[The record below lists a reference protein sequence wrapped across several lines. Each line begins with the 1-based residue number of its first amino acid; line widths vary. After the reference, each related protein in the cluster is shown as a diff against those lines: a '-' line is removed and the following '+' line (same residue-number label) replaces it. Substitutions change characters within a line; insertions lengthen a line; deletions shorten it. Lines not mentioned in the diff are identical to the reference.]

1 MALEDSLNQLR
12 RATYIGKDFDT
23 YVIELSQYIKKK
35 FGDNTFND
43 FVESD
48 LGIMF
53 LELVAFANS
62 TLSFYLDLQSGESYL
77 ETAKL
82 RNSVVRLCRNIG
94 FKMTGAVPA
103 TTSVQI
109 SMQTPKDFDVPIAA
123 GTRLNSVPGLIFE
136 TLDSI
141 KYTKRKN
148 LTGAFTLVKRS
159 NIVYAGSNIITPD
172 ATALPEEEI
181 IFDQTLI
188 TPFTRTIPVS
198 VIKRLQDPDDS
209 NRLAISVNTTAPND
223 GTTLPKQIYIDTAF
237 PDSIFPDDNCVFL
250 ENDAVGVAGNV
261 GITKS
266 ANLTDPDFGLL
277 GMGKGSTLSKAKGIV
292 TVVEGANLVE
302 DIGPIPKTITISD
315 GTNPATTFEFDAD
328 GVIIVGNVG
337 VSITIN
343 STATDVANALKAA
356 INGIGL
362 GLNVTATSVGAVLTA
377 VASGTPAL
385 NNPLQSG
392 EVGPKIVNVREGQS
406 VEEIFLSK
414 GLPNQKFLLQNVPEN
429 MMIADETVHVYVDN
443 VPYTEVEFMD
453 FQQSNIFEAQLSS
466 VPPLIRFGDGVAG
479 NVPAE
484 NSEILVNYF
493 ATSGNTGNIPSEQ
506 INAFSSPVVV
516 NFQSVSD
523 LIVEQPETATGGID
537 YFALSTAKALAP
549 YVFRS
554 QDRAVTTTDYTA
566 LANTFTD
573 PEAGAVGKAK
583 AIIVRSIED
592 DFILQNLL
600 SQLNGFVGGLRT
612 TGGAADTVSQ
622 ISMLNTIANIMSY
635 WDETVSGTCKANI
648 VQVAVL
654 ATDSYGRYRSPSAAL
669 LTALNEYLDERKEAT
684 VDVIAFDGVVYI
696 VPVDIRI
703 EIERETGFTKENVY
717 SNMSTA
723 VANYMKTL
731 NTGDPLRLGDL
742 YQTTEGVDGV
752 SFSRIAIVSPA
763 DTTPPGAPIPGYEP
777 AYYDETDLIVGALQT
792 VEARDIQIVF
802 LD

>member
-1 MALEDSLNQLR
+1 
-12 RATYIGKDFDT
+12 
-23 YVIELSQYIKKK
+23 
-35 FGDNTFND
+35 
-43 FVESD
+43 
-48 LGIMF
+48 
-53 LELVAFANS
+53 
-62 TLSFYLDLQSGESYL
+62 
-77 ETAKL
+77 
-82 RNSVVRLCRNIG
+82 
-94 FKMTGAVPA
+94 
-103 TTSVQI
+103 
-109 SMQTPKDFDVPIAA
+109 
-123 GTRLNSVPGLIFE
+123 
-136 TLDSI
+136 
-141 KYTKRKN
+141 
-148 LTGAFTLVKRS
+148 
-159 NIVYAGSNIITPD
+159 
-172 ATALPEEEI
+172 
-181 IFDQTLI
+181 
-188 TPFTRTIPVS
+188 
-198 VIKRLQDPDDS
+198 
-209 NRLAISVNTTAPND
+209 
-223 GTTLPKQIYIDTAF
+223 
-237 PDSIFPDDNCVFL
+237 
-250 ENDAVGVAGNV
+250 
-261 GITKS
+261 
-266 ANLTDPDFGLL
+266 
-277 GMGKGSTLSKAKGIV
+277 
-292 TVVEGANLVE
+292 
-302 DIGPIPKTITISD
+302 
-315 GTNPATTFEFDAD
+315 
-328 GVIIVGNVG
+328 
-337 VSITIN
+337 
-343 STATDVANALKAA
+343 
-356 INGIGL
+356 
-362 GLNVTATSVGAVLTA
+362 
-377 VASGTPAL
+377 
-385 NNPLQSG
+385 
-392 EVGPKIVNVREGQS
+392 
-406 VEEIFLSK
+406 
-414 GLPNQKFLLQNVPEN
+414 

-484 NSEILVNYF
+484 NSEILVDYF

-554 QDRAVTTTDYTA
+554 QDRAVTPTDYTA

-600 SQLNGFVGGLRT
+600 AQLNGFVSGLRT

-684 VDVIAFDGVVYI
+684 VDVIAFDGVIYI